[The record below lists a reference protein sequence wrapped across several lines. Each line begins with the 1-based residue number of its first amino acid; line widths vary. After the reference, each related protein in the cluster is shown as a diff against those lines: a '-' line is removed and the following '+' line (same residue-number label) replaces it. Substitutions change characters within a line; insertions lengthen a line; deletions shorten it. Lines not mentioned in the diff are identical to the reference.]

1 MDYWKKRT
9 LANEGKAQRIAT
21 EYAKRQRKALLQ
33 AKNKID
39 NYLDY
44 VLVQLEYG
52 VSPISR
58 TQLWQA
64 SKYIELKQQI
74 EKELNLIATQQIED
88 IEQATRQIFEETLE
102 TDLDDLLG
110 KSQHYSLRTDTL
122 MAQNLNSAWS
132 GMDYSQRVWTNTN
145 ELAARLEK
153 DISDLIILGKSPNEI
168 KEAIM
173 FDFNTAYDVADRLV
187 RTEASYAFNS
197 ANMASYKA
205 AGLQYIKL
213 LPERDEK
220 LCSRCRELA
229 NENGGIYEI
238 NEAPTL
244 PVHPRCR
251 CCYSPVVNLKEKY
264 RKFRY

>member
-74 EKELNLIATQQIED
+74 EKEL
-88 IEQATRQIFEETLE
+88 
-102 TDLDDLLG
+102 
-110 KSQHYSLRTDTL
+110 
-122 MAQNLNSAWS
+122 
-132 GMDYSQRVWTNTN
+132 
-145 ELAARLEK
+145 K
-153 DISDLIILGKSPNEI
+153 DK
-168 KEAIM
+168 
-173 FDFNTAYDVADRLV
+173 Y
-187 RTEASYAFNS
+187 
-197 ANMASYKA
+197 
-205 AGLQYIKL
+205 
-213 LPERDEK
+213 
-220 LCSRCRELA
+220 
-229 NENGGIYEI
+229 
-238 NEAPTL
+238 
-244 PVHPRCR
+244 
-251 CCYSPVVNLKEKY
+251 LKKHL
-264 RKFRY
+264 KPI